1 MKKIQIILLI
11 IIIVGLGLI
20 FTQKYWVD
28 KLVDFIIANEKGV
41 VLKNDPFNTTYTISG
56 KEYQLINGKIQNE
69 IAPGSA
75 SKEVVSIFGEPV
87 YADLDK
93 DADLDAVMYLTQET
107 GGSGTFFYIVLA
119 INDDGTYKGT
129 EAMLLGDRIAPQ
141 NINIIDGRAVANFA
155 ERRPGDPMTTQPS
168 IGKSVWIHY
177 DSTTGK
183 IGEWVKDFEG
193 ESNI

>member
-1 MKKIQIILLI
+1 MKKIQIILLVI
-11 IIIVGLGLI
+11 IIIGLGLI
-20 FTQKYWVD
+20 FTQKFWVD
-28 KLVDFIIANEKGV
+28 RLVDFIIANEKGV

-56 KEYQLINGKIQNE
+56 KEYQLVNGKVENE
-69 IAPGSA
+69 SV
-75 SKEVVSIFGEPV
+75 KVFGEPV

-93 DADLDAVMYLTQET
+93 DGDLDAVMYLTQET
-107 GGSGTFFYIVLA
+107 GGSGTFFYIVIA
-119 INDDGTYKGT
+119 INDDSAYKGT

-155 ERRPGDPMTTQPS
+155 ERKVGEPMTTQPS

-177 DSTTGK
+177 DSATGK